1 MQSVTVTLGG
11 GGVQVVL
18 LPGLAPAQAE
28 EETEALEEGPSP
40 IAPEAKELLWGIGAF
55 VVFLVLMRL
64 VLFPKLKKGMDAR
77 YGKIR
82 ADHEEADA
90 VREQAL
96 REVADYQA
104 ELDTVKAEA
113 ASRVDAVRRQLD
125 NERSGRLTEV
135 NQQIAEQRAAAAT
148 AAEERRA
155 AARSTVEA
163 AVVAVTTALVERST
177 GRAPDAETV
186 RRAASDVMSV
196 GASS

>member
-1 MQSVTVTLGG
+1 MTVTLGG

>member
-55 VVFLVLMRL
+55 VVFLVLMRV

-125 NERSGRLTEV
+125 NDRSGRLTEV

>member
-11 GGVQVVL
+11 GGVPVVL

-64 VLFPKLKKGMDAR
+64 VLFPKLKNGMDAR

-177 GRAPDAETV
+177 GRAPDAKTV

>member
-11 GGVQVVL
+11 GGVPVVL

-40 IAPEAKELLWGIGAF
+40 IAPEVKELLWGIGAF

-125 NERSGRLTEV
+125 NDRSGRLTEV

-163 AVVAVTTALVERST
+163 AVVAVTTALVARST

>member
-1 MQSVTVTLGG
+1 VQSVTVTLGG

-55 VVFLVLMRL
+55 VVFLVLMRV

-125 NERSGRLTEV
+125 NDRSGRLTEV